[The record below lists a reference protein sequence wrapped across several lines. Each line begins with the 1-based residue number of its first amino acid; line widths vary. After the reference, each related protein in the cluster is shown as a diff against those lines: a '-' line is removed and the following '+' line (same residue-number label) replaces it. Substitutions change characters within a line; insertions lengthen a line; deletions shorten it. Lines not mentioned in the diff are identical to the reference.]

1 MEIKMQ
7 EEVSQKS
14 MAFIVQTGKMTG
26 KVFLQAIEKYL
37 AQERQRKQL
46 NAREKSLHP
55 AYKGR
60 MTIREMMKERS
71 GLSNIQIHD
80 EHIHDFERIARRYGI
95 EYAIKKVR
103 DKTPPHYLIFFRGRD
118 TDILQTAFNE
128 FVKKRLKSR
137 NVLPCARSCRSSNN
151 FTKIEQP
158 GFQSEFKERK
168 SYDDENQIQ

>member
-37 AQERQRKQL
+37 ALERQRKQL
-46 NAREKSLHP
+46 NTREKSLHP

-60 MTIREMMKERS
+60 MAIREMMKERS
-71 GLSNIQIHD
+71 GLSNIEIHD
-80 EHIHDFERIARRYGI
+80 QHIHDFEKIARRYGI
-95 EYAIKKVR
+95 EYAIKKVL
-103 DKTPPHYLIFFRGRD
+103 DKTPPHYLVFFRGRD

-128 FVKKRLKSR
+128 FVKKRLKVQERPSLR
-137 NVLPCARSCRSSNN
+137 DKLQ
-151 FTKIEQP
+151 KLKLQH
-158 GFQSEFKERK
+158 KERAAHVPEK
-168 SYDDENQIQ
+168 VQRKEFVR